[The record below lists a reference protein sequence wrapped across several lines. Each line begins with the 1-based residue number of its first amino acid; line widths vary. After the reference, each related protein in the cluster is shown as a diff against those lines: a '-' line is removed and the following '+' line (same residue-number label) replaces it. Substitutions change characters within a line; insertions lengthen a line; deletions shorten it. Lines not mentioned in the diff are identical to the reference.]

1 MNRYYLPI
9 DSKCLAHYYA
19 GACISPSCYIT
30 NRPHD
35 IQNRFDEYLLLTR
48 KLGTKDTNCCL
59 EIVLTDDEKKSLVDI
74 NGEWFIYEYP
84 IPVSR
89 VSKILF
95 SSKEQMNTTLTNIRM
110 STAFVPQRLGEVA
123 NFVDNP
129 TTGLTLPEG
138 IIPICHKKNIEQF
151 DRMLGALALMNV
163 SRESYMNYSDKFFET
178 FAMFN
183 SYIAEQLKRTKKKLN
198 KSLSSYLDVT
208 SPYREKIKLLEQPLT
223 EELIAITAQQ
233 EKVSVEKNKITKV
246 INLSSLKNWSYI
258 FAFIY
263 QYGVG
268 SESKRKKIDSLIISN
283 FKSDELQ
290 ESPSPDSLALLYGYN
305 RGYCVFNNAYGLD
318 ADSKLAVKFKMESKL
333 DHYIIESVYQ
343 YIFHNIITNTPFDYI
358 DAWCPSLKCAQHVK
372 STDYQILDMIVIGKK
387 KATVFSH
394 EYWIGFF
401 QEFKSSFWDALKEIA
416 GKDKVEYNI
425 KVLIN
430 KIHQDLLEEWNEQSE
445 LEKAKYLEELANKER
460 TIERLYLET
469 KQLKEQFDC
478 NATITQFAEKNNI
491 PTIIENVNEQIK
503 IGEHSID
510 DILLEY
516 DEYLKLKLDDLKKKL
531 KEQSILFSKSAK
543 KDELAKLLV
552 KAYCKHNT

>member
-1 MNRYYLPI
+1 
-9 DSKCLAHYYA
+9 
-19 GACISPSCYIT
+19 
-30 NRPHD
+30 
-35 IQNRFDEYLLLTR
+35 
-48 KLGTKDTNCCL
+48 
-59 EIVLTDDEKKSLVDI
+59 
-74 NGEWFIYEYP
+74 
-84 IPVSR
+84 
-89 VSKILF
+89 
-95 SSKEQMNTTLTNIRM
+95 
-110 STAFVPQRLGEVA
+110 
-123 NFVDNP
+123 
-129 TTGLTLPEG
+129 
-138 IIPICHKKNIEQF
+138 
-151 DRMLGALALMNV
+151 
-163 SRESYMNYSDKFFET
+163 
-178 FAMFN
+178 
-183 SYIAEQLKRTKKKLN
+183 
-198 KSLSSYLDVT
+198 
-208 SPYREKIKLLEQPLT
+208 
-223 EELIAITAQQ
+223 
-233 EKVSVEKNKITKV
+233 
-246 INLSSLKNWSYI
+246 
-258 FAFIY
+258 
-263 QYGVG
+263 
-268 SESKRKKIDSLIISN
+268 
-283 FKSDELQ
+283 
-290 ESPSPDSLALLYGYN
+290 
-305 RGYCVFNNAYGLD
+305 
-318 ADSKLAVKFKMESKL
+318 MESKL